1 MTGFQREWAR
11 PPFCQIHRA
20 LLPARNAASCVRCLS
35 EGPVGRIV
43 GDMERLPALF
53 LSHGSP
59 MLAIEDSPTGRF
71 LDQLGETLPKP
82 RAILVA
88 SAHYLSAKPQIGA
101 NATPATHHDFGGF
114 PAPLY
119 DIQYPAPGDPA
130 LATTVAQ
137 LLADAGIE
145 ASTDSQRR
153 LDHGV
158 WVPLRRMYPN
168 ADIPVV
174 PLSIQ
179 PNSDASAHYRLG
191 QALAPL
197 REQGVLIIGSGGYS
211 HNLGAL
217 HWGDADAPMPDWAR
231 EFTDW
236 ISARIEARDVDA
248 LFDWERQA
256 PYARQNHPT
265 PEHFLPLFVAL
276 GASGND
282 PSTRLNHVH
291 EMGSLA
297 LDAWRFG

>member
-1 MTGFQREWAR
+1 
-11 PPFCQIHRA
+11 
-20 LLPARNAASCVRCLS
+20 LS
-35 EGPVGRIV
+35 ESEAGRILP
-43 GDMERLPALF
+43 GMERLPALF

-71 LDQLGETLPKP
+71 LDNLGNALPRP

-88 SAHYLSAKPQIGA
+88 SAHYLSGKPQLGA
-101 NATPATHHDFGGF
+101 APAPTTHHDFGGF

-119 DIQYPAPGDPA
+119 AIQYPARGEPA
-130 LATTVAQ
+130 LAARAAK
-137 LLADAGIE
+137 LLIDAGID
-145 ASTDSQRR
+145 ASCDPEQR

-158 WVPLRRMYPN
+158 WVPLRRMYPH

-179 PNSDASAHYRLG
+179 PHSDAAAHFRIG

-197 REQGVLIIGSGGYS
+197 RDDGVLVIGSGGYS

-217 HWGDADAPMPDWAR
+217 HWGDADAPMPTWAR
-231 EFTDW
+231 DFTDW
-236 ISARIEARDVDA
+236 VSARIDSGETDA
-248 LFDWERQA
+248 LLDWQRLA
-256 PYARQNHPT
+256 PYAQQNHPT

-276 GASGND
+276 GAGAGD
-282 PSTRLNHVH
+282 HATRMNPVH

>member
-1 MTGFQREWAR
+1 
-11 PPFCQIHRA
+11 
-20 LLPARNAASCVRCLS
+20 
-35 EGPVGRIV
+35 
-43 GDMERLPALF
+43 MERLPALF

-71 LDQLGETLPKP
+71 LDRLGDSLPRP

-88 SAHYLSAKPQIGA
+88 SAHYLSTRPRLGA
-101 NATPATHHDFGGF
+101 ASAPSTHHDFGGF

-119 DIQYPAPGDPA
+119 TIQYPASGDPV
-130 LATTVAQ
+130 LAAAAVQ
-137 LLADAGIE
+137 LLSDAGIE
-145 ASTDSQRR
+145 AAIDPEQR
-153 LDHGV
+153 LDHGA
-158 WVPLRRMYPN
+158 WVPLRRMYPR

-179 PNSDASAHYRLG
+179 PNADSASHFRIG

-197 REQGVLIIGSGGYS
+197 RADGVLIIGSGGYS

-217 HWGDADAPMPDWAR
+217 HWNDADAPMPDWAR

-236 ISARIEARDVDA
+236 VSARIDGADTA
-248 LFDWERQA
+248 SLLDWTQQA
-256 PYARQNHPT
+256 PHAQQNHPT
-265 PEHFLPLFVAL
+265 PEHFLPLFIAL
-276 GASGND
+276 GAGAGD
-282 PSTRLNHVH
+282 KAIRLNHVH

>member
-1 MTGFQREWAR
+1 
-11 PPFCQIHRA
+11 
-20 LLPARNAASCVRCLS
+20 
-35 EGPVGRIV
+35 
-43 GDMERLPALF
+43 
-53 LSHGSP
+53 

-71 LDQLGETLPKP
+71 LDGLGDSLPRP
-82 RAILVA
+82 RAIVVA
-88 SAHYLSAKPQIGA
+88 SAHYLAGAPRIGA
-101 NATPATHHDFGGF
+101 NPSPATHHDFGGF

-119 DIQYPAPGDPA
+119 AIQYPATGDPA
-130 LATTVAQ
+130 LAAAIAK
-137 LLADAGIE
+137 LLGNTGIP
-145 ASTDSQRR
+145 ATIDPQQR

-158 WVPLRRMYPN
+158 WVPLRRMYPQ

-179 PNSDASAHYRLG
+179 PDTDAQAHYRLG

-197 REQGVLIIGSGGYS
+197 RDQGVLIIGSGGYS

-217 HWGDADAPMPDWAR
+217 HWNDAGAAMPDWAR

-236 ISARIEARDVDA
+236 VSARIESREIDA
-248 LFDWERQA
+248 LLDWQGQA
-256 PYARQNHPT
+256 PQARQNHPT

-276 GASGND
+276 GAGSDD
-282 PSTRLNHVH
+282 PATRMNHVH

>member
-1 MTGFQREWAR
+1 
-11 PPFCQIHRA
+11 
-20 LLPARNAASCVRCLS
+20 
-35 EGPVGRIV
+35 
-43 GDMERLPALF
+43 
-53 LSHGSP
+53 

-71 LDQLGETLPKP
+71 LDGLGDSLPRP
-82 RAILVA
+82 RAIVVA
-88 SAHYLSAKPQIGA
+88 SAHYLAAAPRIGA
-101 NATPATHHDFGGF
+101 NPSPATHHDFGGF

-119 DIQYPAPGDPA
+119 AIQYPAAGDPA
-130 LATTVAQ
+130 LAAAIVK
-137 LLADAGIE
+137 LSGDAGIAATIDAQE
-145 ASTDSQRR
+145 R

-158 WVPLRRMYPN
+158 WVPLRRMYPQ

-179 PNSDASAHYRLG
+179 PDADAQAHYRLG

-197 REQGVLIIGSGGYS
+197 RDQGVLIIGSGGYS

-217 HWGDADAPMPDWAR
+217 HWNDAGAAMPDWAR

-236 ISARIEARDVDA
+236 VSARIESREIDA
-248 LFDWERQA
+248 LLDWQGQA
-256 PYARQNHPT
+256 PQARQNHPT

-276 GASGND
+276 GAGSAD
-282 PSTRLNHVH
+282 PATRMNHVH

>member
-1 MTGFQREWAR
+1 LF
-11 PPFCQIHRA
+11 
-20 LLPARNAASCVRCLS
+20 AADH
-35 EGPVGRIV
+35 GRILF
-43 GDMERLPALF
+43 GMERLPALF

-59 MLAIEDSPTGRF
+59 MLATEDSPTGRF
-71 LDQLGETLPKP
+71 LDRLGESLPRP

-88 SAHYLSAKPQIGA
+88 SAHYLAAKPQLGA
-101 NATPATHHDFGGF
+101 AAAPTTHHDFGGF

-119 DIQYPAPGDPA
+119 AIQYPAAGDPA
-130 LATTVAQ
+130 LATEAAA
-137 LLADAGIE
+137 LLNHAGITAGTNPE
-145 ASTDSQRR
+145 QR

-158 WVPLRRMYPN
+158 WVPLRRMYPQ

-179 PNSDASAHYRLG
+179 PSADAAAHYRIG

-197 REQGVLIIGSGGYS
+197 RDSGVLVIGSGGYS

-217 HWGDADAPMPDWAR
+217 HWNDADAPMPDWSR

-236 ISARIEARDVDA
+236 VTARIESRDTDA
-248 LFDWERQA
+248 LLDWAQQA
-256 PYARQNHPT
+256 PHAQQNHPT

-276 GASGND
+276 GAGVGD
-282 PSTRLNHVH
+282 QPTQLNHVH

>member
-1 MTGFQREWAR
+1 M
-11 PPFCQIHRA
+11 
-20 LLPARNAASCVRCLS
+20 RNAPSCRRGLFRA
-35 EGPVGRIV
+35 GGDRILQAM
-43 GDMERLPALF
+43 DRFPALF

-71 LDQLGETLPKP
+71 LDRLGASLPRP
-82 RAILVA
+82 RAVVVA
-88 SAHYLSAKPQIGA
+88 SAHYLAAAPQLGA
-101 NATPATHHDFGGF
+101 ATAPATHHDFGGF

-119 DIQYPAPGDPA
+119 DIRYPAPGNATLAAKA
-130 LATTVAQ
+130 LR
-137 LLADAGIE
+137 LLADAGI
-145 ASTDSQRR
+145 AATLDPQRR

-179 PNSDASAHYRLG
+179 PDASAEAHYRIG

-197 REQGVLIIGSGGYS
+197 RDDGVLVIGSGGYS

-217 HWGDADAPMPDWAR
+217 RWGDADAAMPEWAR
-231 EFTDW
+231 TFTDW
-236 ISARIEARDVDA
+236 VSARIEDRDTAA
-248 LFDWERQA
+248 LLDWQRQA
-256 PYARQNHPT
+256 PQARQNHPT

-276 GASGND
+276 GAGGSD
-282 PSTRLNHVH
+282 PATRLNHVH
-291 EMGSLA
+291 ERGSLA

>member
-1 MTGFQREWAR
+1 
-11 PPFCQIHRA
+11 
-20 LLPARNAASCVRCLS
+20 
-35 EGPVGRIV
+35 
-43 GDMERLPALF
+43 
-53 LSHGSP
+53 

-71 LDQLGETLPKP
+71 LDRLGDSLPRP

-88 SAHYLSAKPQIGA
+88 SAHYLTARPRLGA
-101 NATPATHHDFGGF
+101 APAPTTHHDFGGF

-119 DIQYPAPGDPA
+119 TIQYPAQGDPA
-130 LATTVAQ
+130 LAATAAK
-137 LLADAGIE
+137 LLGGAGIDAVIDPE
-145 ASTDSQRR
+145 QR

-158 WVPLRRMYPN
+158 WVPLRRMYPR

-174 PLSIQ
+174 PLSIL
-179 PNSDASAHYRLG
+179 PNADAASHYRIG

-197 REQGVLIIGSGGYS
+197 RDDGVLIVGSGGYS

-217 HWGDADAPMPDWAR
+217 HWNDAAAPMPDWAR

-236 ISARIEARDVDA
+236 VSTRIESRDTDA
-248 LFDWERQA
+248 LLDWTRQA
-256 PYARQNHPT
+256 PHARQNHPT

-276 GASGND
+276 GAGGD
-282 PSTRLNHVH
+282 DKPTRLNHVH

>member
-1 MTGFQREWAR
+1 
-11 PPFCQIHRA
+11 
-20 LLPARNAASCVRCLS
+20 
-35 EGPVGRIV
+35 
-43 GDMERLPALF
+43 MERMPALF

-59 MLAIEDSPTGRF
+59 MLAIENSATGRF
-71 LDQLGETLPKP
+71 LDSLGDALPRP
-82 RAILVA
+82 RAVLVA
-88 SAHYLSAKPQIGA
+88 SAHYLSATPQLGGHPA
-101 NATPATHHDFGGF
+101 PATHHDFGGF

-119 DIQYPAPGDPA
+119 DIQYPAKGDPA
-130 LATTVAQ
+130 LAAAVAKR
-137 LLADAGIE
+137 LADAGIA
-145 ASTDSQRR
+145 ASIDPLQR

-158 WVPLRRMYPN
+158 WVPLRRMYPR

-179 PNSDASAHYRLG
+179 PGADAAWHYRLG

-197 REQGVLIIGSGGYS
+197 REAGVMIIGSGGYS

-217 HWGDADAPMPDWAR
+217 HWGEADAPMPDWAR

-236 ISARIEARDVDA
+236 VSERIERHDLDA
-248 LFDWERQA
+248 LLDWQLQA
-256 PYARQNHPT
+256 PHARQNHPT

-276 GASGND
+276 GAAGEDRSL
-282 PSTRLNHVH
+282 RLNHVH